1 MRGIILKA
9 HALGGGKMKLNLEQI
24 EKITLGA
31 VRAEQDY
38 DCFRLHPND
47 EGAKQYFGSL
57 SSQIAKYI

>member
-1 MRGIILKA
+1 
-9 HALGGGKMKLNLEQI
+9 MKLNLEQI